1 MSAFR
6 SIQFPFFFFEREGL
20 TGPIDLAIGL
30 AIGVAVGVAA
40 ICVAVCVRRS

>member
-6 SIQFPFFFFEREGL
+6 GIQFPFFFFGREGL
-20 TGPIDLAIGL
+20 TSSIDLAIGL
-30 AIGVAVGVAA
+30 AISVAVGVAA